1 MACQLGLT
9 KTLKLPIFD
18 YMQQRQL
25 KQLYFQF
32 FQEHGHTII
41 PSASIVPVNDS
52 TILFTPAGMQPL
64 TPNLMGEPHE
74 GGKRLVNA
82 QKCIRTGDI
91 EDVGDDSHLTF
102 FEMLGNWSLGDYF
115 KTESIQWS
123 YEFLTS
129 SKYLNIPVD
138 KLSVTCFAGEGNIP
152 KDEESS
158 GLWKQAGIPAERI
171 YFLGKED
178 NFWGPVGT
186 TGPCGPDTEIFY
198 DTGKDKCG
206 PNCQPGCK
214 CGKYMEIWNNV
225 FMEFNKTAD
234 GKYEPLK
241 QKNVDTGMGVERTV
255 AVLNGYTSVFQI
267 EYLAEMLELIRQ
279 KSSKSEVKSLRI
291 IADHIKAAT
300 FMLADDA
307 GIEPSNTDQGYVLR
321 RLIRRAIRHARM
333 IGYDPK
339 EFTSLV
345 QLINRQY
352 HTDYPELSR
361 NSARVL
367 EQITKETE
375 KFLQTLDSGLK
386 EFDKGMKDSAT
397 MSAEAMGEFA
407 FNLFQSYGFP
417 IEMFIEELKR
427 VGSKFDER
435 TLLTNYE
442 LRLTTHQD
450 KSRTASAGKFKGG
463 LADHGEMATKYHT
476 ANHIMLQAMRQILGP
491 EVEQRG
497 SNITGERLRFD
508 FSYPNKLTP
517 EQIKQIE
524 DLTNE
529 QISRNLDVHF
539 EEMTVPEAKA
549 LGATGVFEHKY
560 GDKVKVYFIG
570 DFSKEICG
578 GPHVENT
585 KGMGK
590 LKIIKEEASS
600 AGVRRVKAILK

>member
-1 MACQLGLT
+1 MQLS
-9 KTLKLPIFD
+9 
-18 YMQQRQL
+18 QL

-32 FQEHGHTII
+32 FQERGHTII
-41 PSASIVPVNDS
+41 PSASIIPVNDP

-64 TPNLMGEPHE
+64 TPNLMGEPHQ
-74 GGKRLVNA
+74 GGTRLVDS
-82 QKCIRTGDI
+82 QKCIRTADI
-91 EDVGDDSHLTF
+91 DDVGDDSHLTF

-129 SKYLNIPVD
+129 PKYLNIPNE

-152 KDEESS
+152 KDTESFE
-158 GLWKQAGIPAERI
+158 LWKSVGIPEERI
-171 YFLGKED
+171 YFLGKDD
-178 NFWGPVGT
+178 NFWGPVGS

-198 DTGKDKCG
+198 DTGKPKCG
-206 PNCQPGCK
+206 DDCKPGCK
-214 CGKYMEIWNNV
+214 CGKFLEIWNNV
-225 FMEFNKTAD
+225 FMEFNKTTE
-234 GKYEPLK
+234 GTYEPLK

-255 AVLNGYTSVFQI
+255 AVLNGYGSVFQI
-267 EYLAEMLELIRQ
+267 EYLSEMLELIRQ
-279 KSSKSEVKSLRI
+279 KSSKPEVKSLRI

-307 GIEPSNTDQGYVLR
+307 GLEPSNTDQGYVLR

-339 EFTSLV
+339 EFSGIV
-345 QLINRQY
+345 QLVNRQY

-367 EQITKETE
+367 EQLTKETE

-397 MSAEAMGEFA
+397 MSVEALGEFA

-417 IEMFIEELKR
+417 IEMFFEELRR
-427 VGSKFDER
+427 VGTAFDEQA
-435 TLLTNYE
+435 LLTTFNSQ
-442 LRLTTHQD
+442 LSTHQD
-450 KSRTASAGKFKGG
+450 LSRTASAGKFKGG
-463 LADHGEMATKYHT
+463 LADHSEQSTKYHT
-476 ANHIMLQAMRQILGP
+476 ANHIMLESMRRILGP
-491 EVEQRG
+491 HIEQRG
-497 SNITGERLRFD
+497 SNITQERLRFD
-508 FSYPNKLTP
+508 FSHPDKLTP

-524 DLTNE
+524 DLANE
-529 QISRNLDVHF
+529 QIARNLDVHY

-549 LGATGVFEHKY
+549 IGATGVFEHKY

-570 DFSKEICG
+570 PSAGSGQAPFSVEICG

-590 LKIIKEEASS
+590 LKITKEEASS
-600 AGVRRVKAILK
+600 AGVRRVKAVLE

>member
-1 MACQLGLT
+1 MQLS
-9 KTLKLPIFD
+9 
-18 YMQQRQL
+18 QL

-32 FQEHGHTII
+32 FQERGHTII
-41 PSASIVPVNDS
+41 PSASIIPVNDP

-64 TPNLMGEPHE
+64 TPNLMGEPHQ
-74 GGKRLVNA
+74 GGKRLVDS

-129 SKYLNIPVD
+129 PKYLNIPNE

-152 KDEESS
+152 KDTESFE
-158 GLWKQAGIPAERI
+158 LWKSVGIPEERI
-171 YFLGKED
+171 YFLGKDD
-178 NFWGPVGT
+178 NFWGPVGS

-198 DTGKDKCG
+198 DTGKPKCI
-206 PNCQPGCK
+206 PTCQPGCK
-214 CGKYMEIWNNV
+214 CGKFLEIWNNV
-225 FMEFNKTAD
+225 FMEFNRTAN
-234 GKYEPLK
+234 GEYEPLK

-255 AVLNGYTSVFQI
+255 AVLNGYASVYQI
-267 EYLAEMLELIRQ
+267 EYLSEMLELIRQ
-279 KSSKSEVKSLRI
+279 KSSKPEVKSLRI

-307 GIEPSNTDQGYVLR
+307 GLEPSNTDQGYVLR

-339 EFTSLV
+339 EFSSIV
-345 QLINRQY
+345 QLVNRQY

-361 NSARVL
+361 NSVRVL
-367 EQITKETE
+367 EQISKETE
-375 KFLQTLDSGLK
+375 KFLKTLDNGLK
-386 EFDKGMKDSAT
+386 EFERISASGQPISGKD
-397 MSAEAMGEFA
+397 A
-407 FNLFQSYGFP
+407 FDLYQSYGFP
-417 IEMFIEELKR
+417 IEVTEELAS
-427 VGSKFDER
+427 SKGLTVDRITFD
-435 TLLTNYE
+435 TE
-442 LRLTTHQD
+442 LAAHQD
-450 KSRTASAGKFKGG
+450 LSRTASAGKFKGG
-463 LADHGEMATKYHT
+463 LADHSEQSTKYHT
-476 ANHIMLQAMRQILGP
+476 ANHIMLESMRRILGP
-491 EVEQRG
+491 HIEQRG
-497 SNITGERLRFD
+497 SNITQERLRFD
-508 FSYPNKLTP
+508 FSHPDKLTP

-524 DLTNE
+524 DLANE
-529 QISRNLDVHF
+529 QIARNLDVHY

-549 LGATGVFEHKY
+549 IGATGVFEHKY

-590 LKIIKEEASS
+590 LKITKEEASS
-600 AGVRRVKAILK
+600 AGVRRVKAVLE

>member
-1 MACQLGLT
+1 MQL
-9 KTLKLPIFD
+9 
-18 YMQQRQL
+18 RQL
-25 KQLYFQF
+25 KQLYFTF
-32 FQEHGHTII
+32 FQERGHTII
-41 PSASIVPVNDS
+41 PSASIIPVNDP

-64 TPNLMGEPHE
+64 TPNLMGEPHQ
-74 GGKRLVNA
+74 GGKRLVDS

-129 SKYLNIPVD
+129 PKYLNIPAD

-152 KDEESS
+152 KDKESAE
-158 GLWKQAGIPAERI
+158 LWKSVGIPEERI

-178 NFWGPVGT
+178 NFWGPVGS

-198 DTGKDKCG
+198 DTGKEKCI
-206 PNCQPGCK
+206 PSCQPGCK
-214 CGKYMEIWNNV
+214 CGKFLEIWNNV
-225 FMEFNKTAD
+225 FMEFNKTAE
-234 GKYEPLK
+234 GTYEPLK

-255 AVLNGYTSVFQI
+255 AVLNGYGSVFQI

-279 KSSKSEVKSLRI
+279 KSKNPEVKSLRI

-307 GIEPSNTDQGYVLR
+307 GLEPSNTDQGYVLR

-339 EFTSLV
+339 EFSSLV

-367 EQITKETE
+367 EQLTKETE
-375 KFLQTLDSGLK
+375 KFLKTLDNGLK
-386 EFDKGMKDSAT
+386 EFERISASGQPISGKD
-397 MSAEAMGEFA
+397 A
-407 FNLFQSYGFP
+407 FDLYQSYGFP
-417 IEMFIEELKR
+417 IEVTEELAA
-427 VGSKFDER
+427 SKGLTVDRTTFD
-435 TLLTNYE
+435 TE
-442 LRLTTHQD
+442 LAAHQD
-450 KSRTASAGKFKGG
+450 LSRTASAGKFKGG
-463 LADHGEMATKYHT
+463 LADHSEQSTKYHT
-476 ANHIMLQAMRQILGP
+476 ANHIMLEAMRRVLGP
-491 EVEQRG
+491 HIEQRG
-497 SNITGERLRFD
+497 SNITQERLRFD
-508 FSYPNKLTP
+508 FSHPDKLTP

-524 DLTNE
+524 DMANE
-529 QISRNLDVHF
+529 QIAKDLPVHF

-560 GDKVKVYFIG
+560 GDKVKVYFVG
-570 DFSKEICG
+570 GFSKEICG

-585 KGMGK
+585 NGMGK
-590 LKIIKEEASS
+590 LKITKEEASS
-600 AGVRRVKAILK
+600 AGIRRVKAILE

>member
-1 MACQLGLT
+1 MQL
-9 KTLKLPIFD
+9 K
-18 YMQQRQL
+18 QL

-32 FQEHGHTII
+32 FQERGHTII
-41 PSASIVPVNDS
+41 PSASIIPVNDP

-64 TPNLMGEPHE
+64 TPNLMGEPHQ
-74 GGKRLVNA
+74 GGKRLVDS

-129 SKYLNIPVD
+129 AKYLNIPD
-138 KLSVTCFAGEGNIP
+138 EKLSVTCFAGEGNIP
-152 KDEESS
+152 KDTESFE
-158 GLWKQAGIPAERI
+158 LWKSVGIPEERI
-171 YFLGKED
+171 YFLGKDD
-178 NFWGPVGT
+178 NFWGPVGA

-198 DTGKDKCG
+198 DTGKEKCI
-206 PNCQPGCK
+206 PTCQPGCK
-214 CGKYMEIWNNV
+214 CGKFLEIWNNV
-225 FMEFNKTAD
+225 FMEFNKTTE
-234 GKYEPLK
+234 GTYEPLK

-255 AVLNGYTSVFQI
+255 AVLNGYGSVFQI
-267 EYLAEMLELIRQ
+267 EYLSEVLELIRQ
-279 KSSKSEVKSLRI
+279 KSSKPEVKSLRI

-307 GIEPSNTDQGYVLR
+307 GLEPSNTDQGYVLR

-339 EFTSLV
+339 EFSSIV
-345 QLINRQY
+345 QLVNRQY

-367 EQITKETE
+367 EQLTKETE

-397 MSAEAMGEFA
+397 MSVEALGEFA

-417 IEMFIEELKR
+417 IEMFFEELR
-427 VGSKFDER
+427 RIGTAFDEQA
-435 TLLTNYE
+435 LLTTFNSQ
-442 LRLTTHQD
+442 LSTHQD
-450 KSRTASAGKFKGG
+450 LSRTASAGKFKGG
-463 LADHGEMATKYHT
+463 LADHSEQSTKYHT
-476 ANHIMLQAMRQILGP
+476 ANHIMLESMRRILGP
-491 EVEQRG
+491 HIEQRG
-497 SNITGERLRFD
+497 SNITQERLRFD
-508 FSYPNKLTP
+508 FSHPDKLTP

-524 DLTNE
+524 DMANE
-529 QISRNLDVHF
+529 QIARNLDVRY

-560 GDKVKVYFIG
+560 GDKVKVYFVG

-590 LKIIKEEASS
+590 LKITKEEASS
-600 AGVRRVKAILK
+600 AGVRRVKAVLE